1 MKRKLISLGLA
12 AAMAVS
18 LAACSGPQLTEITLP
33 AEPLELATGET
44 ATLETG
50 FVYDGETPENAQV
63 EVTYSSDD
71 EAVATVSEDGTVTAV
86 AEGDATI
93 TATAGEFT
101 ATQGVV
107 VTVPVESLTVSDL
120 TMHIDDGA
128 VAVAYTVVPE
138 NFSGELTMT
147 IADESIATVSADG
160 MVAPVAEGETTLT
173 IMAPNGKTASAAVSV
188 WSGPKSLSLAA
199 GKTEVTTGSGTQI
212 SVTDD
217 QGNVVDTESLLW
229 ASGDES
235 IAVVTNGWVDVVGTG
250 DVTITASNNYGIS
263 ASVELTGVAPAPK
276 PAATTGGA
284 AGGSSAAGAA
294 GGSGSSAGGAASVG
308 GGSAPAANS
317 GHGYFTVYGD
327 GTAFDL
333 QNQVRAEAGVGALV
347 WDNGLGDI
355 AAARCEEIAV
365 DFSHN
370 GMRTAGENIAM
381 GPGDSSSAIAAWQ
394 ASPGHYSN
402 MVNSGFTSGAIVHMY
417 DGDGCHYWV
426 AVFQ

>member
-1 MKRKLISLGLA
+1 MKCKLISLGLA

-107 VTVPVESLTVSDL
+107 VTIPVESLTASDL

-138 NFSGELTMT
+138 NFSGDLTMT

-160 MVAPVAEGETTLT
+160 MVTPVAEGETTLT

-217 QGNVVDTESLLW
+217 QGNVVDTENLLW
-229 ASGDES
+229 ASSDES

-250 DVTITASNNYGIS
+250 DVTITASNNYGVS

-284 AGGSSAAGAA
+284 AGGSSA
-294 GGSGSSAGGAASVG
+294 GGAASVG
-308 GGSAPAANS
+308 GGAAPAAS
-317 GHGYFTVYGD
+317 GEGHGYFTVYAD

-333 QNQVRAEAGVGALV
+333 QNSVRAAAGVGALS
-347 WDNGLGDI
+347 WDSGLGDI

-381 GPGDSSSAIAAWQ
+381 GPADSASAIAAWQ
-394 ASPGHYSN
+394 GSSGHYAN
-402 MVNSGFTSGAIVHMY
+402 MVNAGYTTGAIVHMY